1 MDVVRVPHRPTWIA
15 ELTPDPRIEDTR
27 PVLALSVVPLGA
39 GQATDGRNT
48 RFDESGT
55 VGDES
60 PRLPV
65 DVIGAGVVDVLQEVL
80 VLLAYSPENVLL
92 SDELHVESALG
103 LGAQDLHG
111 SGEHDDEPVTRVDGL
126 GDDTGEV
133 GGLAALNVTDD
144 QPLRLVG
151 LGPRGVGGPSD
162 DVGGGRV
169 NACHRLGG
177 QSLLQ
182 Q

>member
-39 GQATDGRNT
+39 GQAMDGRNT
-48 RFDESGT
+48 RFGESGT

-65 DVIGAGVVDVLQEVL
+65 DVIGAHVVDVLQKVL
-80 VLLAYSPENVLL
+80 VLLTDSPEDVLP

-103 LGAQDLHG
+103 LGAQDLDG
-111 SGEHDDEPVTRVDGL
+111 SGKHDDEPVTRVDGL

-151 LGPRGVGGPSD
+151 LSPGRVGESSD

-169 NACHRLGG
+169 DARHCFRR